1 MSESLKFDNNVH
13 YNPLLHPFYKLF
25 AILFCVSLIILV
37 VFDWVE
43 FYLATELSAKRN
55 LRALLFIVFFIGVID
70 PTLRQKCRRFFAS
83 FPLIALGYLFF
94 TYALFE
100 ADMADGLYYSIRIIY
115 WILGT
120 FFVYK
125 MLLAQYLT
133 ERHIVAVIY
142 AVVCIYSVMIFY
154 FMFNPAI
161 RFTQNIS
168 IYVLLWCFPFLIVQ
182 KRTNLNKI
190 FLFLST
196 VCIFLSFKRGAI
208 IALILST
215 FIYLF
220 LYFLQNRSFKT
231 GFKLLFIFLGLLLIL
246 MSALIVINKTR
257 PDFFEKR
264 TSDIT
269 DKDRVGSGRGG
280 FYRLVLN
287 SYFQSLHYKPAK
299 FFFGHGSRSVQKRTA
314 GFLGGGGVYAH
325 SDWLQIMPDY
335 GLFGV
340 LILMWLHFSIIRIV
354 CIGMHTKNKMAPA
367 LAMAYTT
374 FFLTS
379 VYSGHIFSP
388 NTIYFGIF
396 ISFYY
401 YASCSANR
409 RAHFSFPDV
418 RDGTERSSL
427 GFNELRAIQ
436 LQQP

>member
-1 MSESLKFDNNVH
+1 MSESLKLDNNAH
-13 YNPLLHPFYKLF
+13 CNLLLRPFYKLF
-25 AILFCVSLIILV
+25 VIFFCVSLVILV
-37 VFDWVE
+37 VFDWIE
-43 FYLATELSAKRN
+43 FYLTTELVAKRN
-55 LRALLFIVFFIGVID
+55 LRAFLFIVFLIGVID
-70 PTLRQKCRRFFAS
+70 PTLSQKGRRFFLS

-100 ADMADGLYYSIRIIY
+100 ADMADGLYYATRIIY

-133 ERHIVAVIY
+133 QKHIVAVIY
-142 AVVCIYSVMIFY
+142 AVVCIYSVMVFY

-161 RFTQNIS
+161 RFTQNLS
-168 IYVLLWCFPFLIVQ
+168 IYVLLWCVPFLLIQ
-182 KRTNLNKI
+182 KRTNFNKI
-190 FLFLST
+190 FLCLSI
-196 VCIFLSFKRGAI
+196 VSIFLCFKRGASL
-208 IALILST
+208 ALILST

-220 LYFLQNRSFKT
+220 FYFLQNRSFKT
-231 GFKLLFIFLGLLLIL
+231 GFKLSFIFLGFLLIL
-246 MSALIVINKTR
+246 MSALIVINETR

-280 FYRLVLN
+280 FYRGVLN
-287 SYFQSLHYKPAK
+287 SYFQSFYSEPAK

-314 GFLGGGGVYAH
+314 GFLGGNGVYAH

-335 GLFGV
+335 GLLGV

-354 CIGMHTKNKMAPA
+354 YIGMQTKNQMAPA
-367 LAMAYTT
+367 LAMTYTI
-374 FFLTS
+374 FFLS
-379 VYSGHIFSP
+379 SIYSGQIFIP

-401 YASCSANR
+401 VNCSENR
-409 RAHFSFPDV
+409 RANFSFPDV
-418 RDGTERSSL
+418 RGGT
-427 GFNELRAIQ
+427 G
-436 LQQP
+436 